1 MSTSRSR
8 RARRPADFKKFLGW
22 AITNGQSFG
31 PALIFV
37 PLPKAVV
44 TFDKK
49 QIKKIHS

>member
-1 MSTSRSR
+1 MQKSSG
-8 RARRPADFKKFLGW
+8 ANAANIKAVLNW
-22 AITNGQSFG
+22 AITKGQSYG

-37 PLPKAVV
+37 PLPKPVV

>member
-1 MSTSRSR
+1 MPRRSRSCI
-8 RARRPADFKKFLGW
+8 GW
-22 AITNGQSFG
+22 AITKGQSYG

-37 PLPKAVV
+37 PIPKPVV